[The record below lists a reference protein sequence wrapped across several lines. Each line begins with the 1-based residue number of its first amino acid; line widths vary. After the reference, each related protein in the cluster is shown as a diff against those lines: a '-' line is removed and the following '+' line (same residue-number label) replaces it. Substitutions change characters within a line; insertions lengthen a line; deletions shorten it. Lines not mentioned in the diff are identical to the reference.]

1 MKSMISHH
9 ESKTTVKIESTCA
22 ASAITHAEN
31 ATFDSKITFFNF
43 FLWAHITHL
52 LTIHSLFVSRLL
64 FHTHSDYRTS
74 ISQH

>member
-1 MKSMISHH
+1 MKSMIPHH

-43 FLWAHITHL
+43 FL
-52 LTIHSLFVSRLL
+52 
-64 FHTHSDYRTS
+64 
-74 ISQH
+74 

>member
-31 ATFDSKITFFNF
+31 ATFDSKITFLNF
-43 FLWAHITHL
+43 FSLGAYHP
-52 LTIHSLFVSRLL
+52 LTNHSQSICRSFVISYPLSRL
-64 FHTHSDYRTS
+64 
-74 ISQH
+74 